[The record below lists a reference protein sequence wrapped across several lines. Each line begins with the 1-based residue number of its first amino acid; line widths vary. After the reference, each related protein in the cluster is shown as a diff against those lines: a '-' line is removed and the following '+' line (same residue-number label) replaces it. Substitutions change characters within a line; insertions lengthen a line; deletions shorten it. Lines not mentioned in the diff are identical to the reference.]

1 MASVPFSDFQHC
13 LCFNVRRATRAITQ
27 HYDDALAGSGL
38 RVTQLPIL
46 ARLAA
51 GPMTMSDLAAWLGR
65 DRTTLVRN
73 LRPLEEANYI
83 ASAPRARGRQH
94 ELSLTE
100 AGAALLKKAYPLW
113 KEAQTSLT
121 RSLGD
126 ARWAALI
133 DDLTTAGETISTGRN

>member
-1 MASVPFSDFQHC
+1 MPFAEYQHC
-13 LCFNVRRATRAITQ
+13 LCFNLRRATRAITQ
-27 HYDDALAGSGL
+27 YYDHALAGSGL
-38 RVTQLPIL
+38 RATQLPIL
-46 ARLAA
+46 ARLAP
-51 GPMTMSDLAAWLGR
+51 GPMTMSDLAAWLGM

-73 LRPLEEANYI
+73 LRPLEEANYV
-83 ASAPRARGRQH
+83 ASAPRARGRQL

-100 AGAALLKKAYPLW
+100 EGAALLRKAYPLW

-133 DDLTTAGETISTGRN
+133 ADLATAGETISAGRN